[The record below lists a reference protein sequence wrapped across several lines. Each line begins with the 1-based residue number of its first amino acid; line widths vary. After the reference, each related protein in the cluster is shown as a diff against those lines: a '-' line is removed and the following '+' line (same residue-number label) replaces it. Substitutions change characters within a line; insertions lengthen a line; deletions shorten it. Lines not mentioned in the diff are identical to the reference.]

1 MCAINPA
8 GAFRDRCGKHFRFPE
23 QFEAN
28 RCAHDINNRID
39 GAYFVEMHLIGGLSM
54 DLSFGTGD
62 S

>member
-8 GAFRDRCGKHFRFPE
+8 GPFGYCRGKHFRFPE

-28 RCAHDINNRID
+28 RCAHYINNGID
-39 GAYFVEMHLIGGLSM
+39 SAHFVEMHQIRGLSM
-54 DLSFGTGD
+54 DFSFGSGD